1 MAVESASHID
11 ELDEAKPAGSE
22 DANLADD
29 YIRLIKTVLK
39 TDFGAISGAVTAT
52 HTELNILDGVTATAT
67 ELNKLDGVT
76 ATTAELNYL
85 SGVTSNIQAQLNGK
99 MSAALSQEVKTDN
112 FTATANM
119 HYILRTNSSKTATLP
134 ATPSAGQLVWLTNH
148 SGGNWTVD
156 RNGSPIMGAASNDT
170 QATNTHYEYQYID
183 STTGWA
189 RFKSS

>member
-1 MAVESASHID
+1 MAVDTAAHISEFDTSKPTGAENASEID
-11 ELDEAKPAGSE
+11 D
-22 DANLADD
+22 NL
-29 YIRLIKTVLK
+29 RHIKTVLK
-39 TDFGAISGAVTAT
+39 TDFAAISGAVTAT

-76 ATTAELNYL
+76 ATTTELNYL
-85 SGVTSNIQAQLNGK
+85 SGVTSNIQTQLNGK

-156 RNGSPIMGAASNDT
+156 RNGSPIMGAASNNT

>member
-1 MAVESASHID
+1 MALETAAHID
-11 ELDEAKPAGSE
+11 ELVVTNPDGGDNASTI
-22 DANLADD
+22 DD
-29 YIRLIKTVLK
+29 HIRLIKTVLK
-39 TDFGAISGAVTAT
+39 ADFANVSGAVTASEA
-52 HTELNILDGVTATAT
+52 ELNILDGVTATAA

-76 ATTAELNYL
+76 VTAAELNYL
-85 SGVTSNIQAQLNGK
+85 SGVTSNIQTQLNGK

-112 FTATANM
+112 FNASANM
-119 HYILRTNSSKTATLP
+119 HYILRTNSSKTVTMP
-134 ATPSAGQLVWLTNH
+134 GSPSAGQLIWITNT

-156 RNGSPIMGAASNDT
+156 RNGVAIMGAASNDT